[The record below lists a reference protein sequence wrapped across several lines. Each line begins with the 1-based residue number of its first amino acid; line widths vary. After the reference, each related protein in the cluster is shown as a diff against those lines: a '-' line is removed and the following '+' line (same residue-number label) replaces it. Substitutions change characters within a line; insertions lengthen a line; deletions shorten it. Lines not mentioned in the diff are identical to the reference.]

1 VTGVTVLL
9 DVRAVNR
16 LFHSPKAL
24 IATTSAYGPSGV
36 VPGRELGADVDPFT
50 LHLFAAFAKKERA
63 MIGARTKVAL
73 VAAKARGVKLGG
85 PKLAQARK
93 VALEAIGA
101 ARRVG
106 HVSPRPSD
114 SGGARIE
121 RSSGGQKWRRNRI

>member
-1 VTGVTVLL
+1 MSERLTDYSILL
-9 DVRAVNR
+9 KLSLRPPPLMVHPVSFLVA
-16 LFHSPKAL
+16 
-24 IATTSAYGPSGV
+24 
-36 VPGRELGADVDPFT
+36 ELGADVDPFT

-121 RSSGGQKWRRNRI
+121 RGSGGEKWRRNRI